1 MKNYSPILQD
11 LIDAFKQLPGIGIK
25 SAQRIVFYLLKEN
38 DNKAQFLADSIQK
51 SFQSISEC
59 DQCRMYTEEQTCGIC
74 TDTNRDGDTI
84 CIVETPAD
92 LIAIEN
98 TMQFKGKYFVLM
110 GRLSPIDGIGPDEL
124 KIDLLLNLLQQS
136 NVKEVILAVSPT
148 IEGEATVSYIATQ
161 VESKNIRASRIA
173 YGVPMGGELEYV
185 DSNTLIQALN
195 NRNPIDS

>member
-59 DQCRMYTEEQTCGIC
+59 DKCRMYTEEQTCGIC
-74 TDTNRDGDTI
+74 RDTNRDSNSI

-124 KIDLLLNLLQQS
+124 KIDLLLNLLHQS
-136 NVKEVILAVSPT
+136 NIKEVILAVSPT

-161 VESKNIRASRIA
+161 VESKNIKASRIA

>member
-1 MKNYSPILQD
+1 MNNYSPILQD

-59 DQCRMYTEEQTCGIC
+59 DKCRMYTEEQTCGIC
-74 TDTNRDGDTI
+74 RDTNRDSNSI

-161 VESKNIRASRIA
+161 LESKNIKASRIA

>member
-38 DNKAQFLADSIQK
+38 DNKAQFLADSIHK

-124 KIDLLLNLLQQS
+124 KIDLLLNLLHQS
-136 NVKEVILAVSPT
+136 NIKEVILAVSPT

-161 VESKNIRASRIA
+161 VESKNIKASRIA

>member
-1 MKNYSPILQD
+1 VNNYSPILQD

-59 DQCRMYTEEQTCGIC
+59 DKCRMYTEEQTCGIC
-74 TDTNRDGDTI
+74 RDTNRDSNSI

-161 VESKNIRASRIA
+161 LESKNIKASRIA

>member
-1 MKNYSPILQD
+1 VKNYSPILQD

-38 DNKAQFLADSIQK
+38 DNKAQFLADSIHK

-74 TDTNRDGDTI
+74 TDTTRDSSTI

-124 KIDLLLNLLQQS
+124 KIDLLLNLLHQS
-136 NVKEVILAVSPT
+136 NIKEVILAVSPT

-161 VESKNIRASRIA
+161 LESKNIKASRIA